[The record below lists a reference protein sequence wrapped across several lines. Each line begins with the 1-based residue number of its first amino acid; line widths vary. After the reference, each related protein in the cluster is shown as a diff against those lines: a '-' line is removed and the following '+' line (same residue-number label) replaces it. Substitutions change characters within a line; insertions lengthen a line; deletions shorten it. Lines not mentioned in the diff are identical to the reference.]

1 MLVRGEEDASKG
13 TNAENL
19 RLRVDMVVLLK
30 LMHTL
35 LLISLSR
42 LDIRSLDSL
51 LGRSAVFRCCGV
63 KATHSNLNYNCLLLR
78 FQ

>member
-1 MLVRGEEDASKG
+1 MLVRGEEDTSEGA
-13 TNAENL
+13 NAENL

-35 LLISLSR
+35 LLVSLTR
-42 LDIRSLDSL
+42 LNIRSLDSL
-51 LGRSAVFRCCGV
+51 LSWSAFFSSCGV
-63 KATHSNLNYNCLLLR
+63 KATHSNLTVLLR